1 MDARCLATHEQVVGN
16 VLVRPTRRHW
26 REAEAR
32 LVAGADATSTAV
44 LRAARHAALDLGAT
58 QLVDEVEQ
66 LAGWHRVDL
75 VPVIAEPLPDA
86 FDVHA
91 LTPSE
96 TEVLGYPTT
105 SGWVDR
111 VRGGVVAVVPTQV
124 VVALGAGS
132 SLIERNESA
141 GVG

>member
-1 MDARCLATHEQVVGN
+1 MGRCGRLAAARDAELSQDVRDVDARRLVTDEQVVGDL
-16 VLVRPTRRHW
+16 LVRPTRRHW

-32 LVAGADATSTAV
+32 LVVGADARTSAV

-86 FDVHA
+86 RDVYA

-96 TEVLGYPTT
+96 TEVLGYLTT
-105 SGWVDR
+105 SGW
-111 VRGGVVAVVPTQV
+111 T
-124 VVALGAGS
+124 GS
-132 SLIERNESA
+132 AEA
-141 GVG
+141 

>member
-1 MDARCLATHEQVVGN
+1 MFETWTLA
-16 VLVRPTRRHW
+16 VLALMNRWSATSWFVPTRRHR

-32 LVAGADATSTAV
+32 LVVGAGATSTAV

-75 VPVIAEPLPDA
+75 VPVIAKPLPDA
-86 FDVHA
+86 LDVHA

-96 TEVLGYPTT
+96 TEVLAYLTT
-105 SGWVDR
+105 SGW
-111 VRGGVVAVVPTQV
+111 T
-124 VVALGAGS
+124 GS
-132 SLIERNESA
+132 AEA
-141 GVG
+141 